1 MDSLTT
7 QQEETMGE
15 IFKEQR
21 ILENIMMD
29 MQCKIECMLSQAM
42 EDEF

>member
-15 IFKEQR
+15 FFKEQK
-21 ILENIMMD
+21 ILGNIVMD
-29 MQCKIECMLSQAM
+29 IQRKIERMLSQAM
-42 EDEF
+42 EDES

>member
-15 IFKEQR
+15 IFKEQK
-21 ILENIMMD
+21 ILGNIVMD
-29 MQCKIECMLSQAM
+29 IQRKIERMLSQAM
-42 EDEF
+42 EDES